1 MFEDYNLNDTEY
13 INECV
18 DFIEDVLKERD
29 WSHGVEHC
37 KQVAKNS
44 VEIWFSGENE
54 KYESVENKQDLEVD
68 PVTIII
74 FASLLHDVLDHKYSK
89 YMPLDVPSKMDNI
102 INMLGKNASKIVKKV
117 IKNISYSNELKNGIE
132 KMDPCVLILR
142 NVVSDADKIEALGEI
157 GIHRCVS
164 YQHEIGEGKTDEEIL
179 ETANKHIKGRL
190 LKIYPEFLH
199 TDLGLK
205 IGKERSE
212 FLRNKFS

>member
-1 MFEDYNLNDTEY
+1 MFEEYELRNIKY
-13 INECV
+13 INNCV
-18 DFIEDVLKERD
+18 EFVEEVLNERE
-29 WSHGVEHC
+29 WSHGIEHC

-44 VEIWFSGENE
+44 VEIWFYGENE
-54 KYESVENKQDLEVD
+54 KYESIKNKQELEVD
-68 PVTIII
+68 PVTVII

-89 YMPLDVPSKMDNI
+89 YMPLDVPNRMDKLINI
-102 INMLGKNASKIVKKV
+102 LGKNSSKIVKQV

-132 KMDPCVLILR
+132 KMDPDVLILR

-164 YQHEIGEGKTDEEIL
+164 YQHEIGKGKTDEEIL
-179 ETANKHIKGRL
+179 EIAKKHITEKL

-199 TDLGLK
+199 TNLGLK

-212 FLRNKFS
+212 FLCKKFS